1 MSLEKSGEW
10 IDCPEEILIKTLDA
24 AFRVHRYFG
33 PGLFE
38 SIYEMA
44 MENELRNLGCSVERQ
59 KPIPVLYRGEE
70 LGVGFRADLI
80 VENTLIV
87 EIKAVETL
95 SNVHM
100 AQIITYLKLLHY
112 RRGYV
117 INFNVPLLKNGIKKV
132 SL

>member
-1 MSLEKSGEW
+1 MNPQKNEDW
-10 IDCPEEILIKTLDA
+10 IDCPEEILNKTLDA

-44 MENELRNLGCSVERQ
+44 MENELRKLGYSVERQ
-59 KPIPVLYRGEE
+59 KPIPVFYKGEK
-70 LGVGFRADLI
+70 LGVGFRAD
-80 VENTLIV
+80 LIV

-112 RRGYV
+112 RRGYI